1 MMSRLFSLLLG
12 TTTVL
17 LLLVVLQQPVAT
29 TAFVLGVGAD
39 RAAANTGGSS
49 LSALD
54 PKKEIGVLPPIG
66 FFE

>member
-1 MMSRLFSLLLG
+1 MMSRLFNLLLG
-12 TTTVL
+12 TTTVIV
-17 LLLVVLQQPVAT
+17 LLVVLQQPVAT
-29 TAFVLGVGAD
+29 TAFVLGVAD
-39 RAAANTGGSS
+39 RAAANSGDSS